1 MAQNR
6 GDKYRM
12 SAAVGNIVTQRN
24 TVSVPSMVSFKIH
37 IFLLTLAFV
46 TKGERIPAYEDSRY
60 MELKEIQNM
69 KWSISMWF
77 DYPEI
82 LQGYKNFT
90 LSGALWGLN
99 EDEQKLVPPSAK
111 MEIPA
116 YVRGHKYGGAPLL
129 NPSLAPLFEG
139 NDRLYITTLRHS
151 NDKGC
156 PMMHG
161 YDSYSSRKLFN
172 EIVVALLDG
181 ENDLNVLDTAVIDI
195 PEGLFTAYYY
205 NYTRH
210 LSKFMFDV
218 VDGPMDARIVNKGD
232 TYWITFFHER
242 NIEHDVTAR
251 TIAIA
256 RVHIEVATCEE
267 KFEMCTEDYEEGKLT
282 DLSDADAEPWAEDH
296 ISMNKCEG
304 ALLEMILET
313 KETCE
318 RKCASEFFERF
329 IVNFNMESG
338 FCVCKKCDNLEA
350 FLPSSKQ
357 KASGWATKVFPNSMS
372 EPSRGRNGL
381 VCKKYSH
388 GMYGPLKPNAK
399 MCLGRALVV
408 KNEVVFMPHSPQEGL
423 EKNWNVNQYFAVR

>member
-1 MAQNR
+1 MVTVSLMIHAPLLASFFVINAQN
-6 GDKYRM
+6 
-12 SAAVGNIVTQRN
+12 
-24 TVSVPSMVSFKIH
+24 
-37 IFLLTLAFV
+37 
-46 TKGERIPAYEDSRY
+46 IPAYDDFYFLGIEEMLNTRMTTFILSKR
-60 MELKEIQNM
+60 
-69 KWSISMWF
+69 
-77 DYPEI
+77 PHI
-82 LQGYKNFT
+82 LQGYKNLS
-90 LSGALWGLN
+90 LSGTLWGLHN
-99 EDEQKLVPPSAK
+99 DRQLLVPSPK
-111 MEIPA
+111 QMQIPN
-116 YVRGHKYGGAPLL
+116 YITGYKYGVIPLF
-129 NPSLAPLFEG
+129 NPSLTHHFDDD
-139 NDRLYITTLRHS
+139 NLYIATLRQS
-151 NDKGC
+151 NGPGC
-156 PMMHG
+156 PAMHG
-161 YDSYSSRKLFN
+161 HSASSSRKLFN
-172 EIVVALLDG
+172 ELVVALLDG

-318 RKCASEFFERF
+318 RKCAREFFERF
-329 IVNFNMESG
+329 IVNFHMESG
-338 FCVCKKCDNLEA
+338 ICVCKKCDNLEA

-357 KASGWATKVFPNSMS
+357 KASGWATKAFPNSLS

-381 VCKKYSH
+381 LCKKYPH
-388 GMYGPLKPNAK
+388 GKYGPLKPNAK
-399 MCLGRALVV
+399 MCLGRALLVED
-408 KNEVVFMPHSPQEGL
+408 EVVFMPHSTEGVID
-423 EKNWNVNQYFAVR
+423 KNWNVN